1 LPQSLGAVRY
11 LAKTSNQQVFQ
22 LKPDLVMR
30 QKGDFPLIMDT
41 KYKKLKEGDRKL
53 GVSQADFYQ
62 IRQQRLIFVEI

>member
-1 LPQSLGAVRY
+1 
-11 LAKTSNQQVFQ
+11 
-22 LKPDLVMR
+22 MR

-62 IRQQRLIFVEI
+62 IRRQRLIFVEIWVSRGSVIS